1 MVLKPGRLFRGS
13 EGTRISEGS
22 QSDRTHRRGGA
33 GRKVDPNEDHRP
45 PRRVAA
51 MNADKRRGIYI
62 LTASSAA
69 LIAALLIRWLV

>member
-1 MVLKPGRLFRGS
+1 MVLKPGRLLQGS
-13 EGTRISEGS
+13 EGKRISEGS

-33 GRKVDPNEDHRP
+33 GRKVLNEDHRP

>member
-1 MVLKPGRLFRGS
+1 MTAPTEEAEPGKVL
-13 EGTRISEGS
+13 
-22 QSDRTHRRGGA
+22 
-33 GRKVDPNEDHRP
+33 NEDHRP